1 MSENKLT
8 LTSTLLVLSSVIMW
22 ATSFPL
28 IKVGLD
34 YAPPVTFSAVRYL
47 IAALFMTLVLTYR
60 KGLAEMMKEYLE
72 DWKTLTLLGLV
83 GIALPNAL
91 LNIGLQFT
99 TASLSSIIQ
108 ASGPVWTVIVAV
120 PLLKESLGVD
130 KIAGMVIAMAAT
142 VLLVTEGGI
151 DINNSTF
158 LGNVLILGTAIC
170 YAFSGVITK
179 VALRKHHP
187 IETTGWSLI
196 TGSLILLALAPID
209 WGEGVAL
216 NSDFLIILVF
226 LGLFPGALAFLLYNY
241 VLVKSEVST
250 LSLFLYLIPVFATI
264 ISIVFLGENI
274 TLMTVI
280 LGSMIIFGVAVAQ
293 YRLITRW
300 RQSGN
305 ESG

>member
-1 MSENKLT
+1 
-8 LTSTLLVLSSVIMW
+8 MW

-196 TGSLILLALAPID
+196 TGSLILLALAPVD

-264 ISIVFLGENI
+264 ISIVFLGESI
-274 TLMTVI
+274 TVMTVI

>member
-1 MSENKLT
+1 VSENKLT
-8 LTSTLLVLSSVIMW
+8 LASTLLVLSSVVMW

-47 IAALFMTLVLTYR
+47 IAALFMTLILTSR
-60 KGLAEMMKEYLE
+60 KSTRGMIREYLG

-99 TASLSSIIQ
+99 TASISSIIQ

-130 KIAGMVIAMAAT
+130 KVAGTVIAMVAT
-142 VLLVTEGGI
+142 VLLVTENGI
-151 DINNSTF
+151 DISNSTF
-158 LGNVLILGTAIC
+158 VGNLLILGTAIC

-187 IETTGWSLI
+187 VETTGWSLI
-196 TGSLILLALAPID
+196 TGSLILLALAPAE
-209 WGEGVAL
+209 WGESIAFTG
-216 NSDFLIILVF
+216 DFLIILVF
-226 LGLFPGALAFLLYNY
+226 LGIFPGALAFLLYNY

-250 LSLFLYLIPVFATI
+250 LALFIYLIPVFATI
-264 ISIVFLGENI
+264 ISIVFLGESV
-274 TLMTVI
+274 TVMTVI
-280 LGSMIIFGVAVAQ
+280 LGFMIIFGVAVAQ

-300 RQSGN
+300 RGDGN

>member
-1 MSENKLT
+1 
-8 LTSTLLVLSSVIMW
+8 MW

-264 ISIVFLGENI
+264 ISIVFLGESI
-274 TLMTVI
+274 TVMTVI

>member
-1 MSENKLT
+1 
-8 LTSTLLVLSSVIMW
+8 MW

-196 TGSLILLALAPID
+196 TGSLILLALAPVD

>member
-264 ISIVFLGENI
+264 ISIVFLGESI
-274 TLMTVI
+274 TVMTVI

>member
-1 MSENKLT
+1 
-8 LTSTLLVLSSVIMW
+8 MW